1 MTLVL
6 HPRQE
11 LLSYIPKPL
20 QWQVDTANIK
30 SSVKQELR
38 QMQGYSKQQAQ
49 IGFIGGSAS
58 RAIKGLL
65 PMRVKTQEGRGEDG
79 KETRSLS
86 RMAKWGRSQRS
97 AAETIA
103 LSSTRREHSAAA
115 PLWLHCVRSAESE

>member
-58 RAIKGLL
+58 QAIRASCL
-65 PMRVKTQEGRGEDG
+65 
-79 KETRSLS
+79 
-86 RMAKWGRSQRS
+86 
-97 AAETIA
+97 
-103 LSSTRREHSAAA
+103 
-115 PLWLHCVRSAESE
+115 